1 MNIGVYRMEL
11 VSQYGTSVLVL
22 GLSGMLFFI
31 QLLVADITGIK
42 QKQIPGTAITG
53 GHDSFLFRSSRAF
66 ANSNETVGI
75 LVLFIL
81 FSIFSSANPTWV
93 NNLSLVYMLGRIGH
107 MMCYYANFQLM
118 RSVSFVVSAI
128 GLVGIFVSGI
138 LRWL

>member
-1 MNIGVYRMEL
+1 MEL
-11 VSQYGTSVLVL
+11 VSHYETSILVL

-42 QKQIPGTAITG
+42 QKHPPGTAIQA
-53 GHDSFLFRSSRAF
+53 GHDSFLFRSNRAF

-75 LVLFIL
+75 LILFVL

-93 NNLSLVYMLGRIGH
+93 NGLSLIYFVGRIAH
-107 MMCYYANFQLM
+107 MIFYYADFKLM
-118 RSVSFVVSAI
+118 RSVSFAISTI
-128 GLVGIFVSGI
+128 GLIGIFISGI